1 MIDLYTKTV
10 LTAIALGLLTL
21 NLNLF
26 WPRASQADLPPG
38 IVTVGQFKAAED
50 KSRAVDG
57 LPLVMV
63 LDVMRGLEVKI
74 KEPANA
80 QQ

>member
-1 MIDLYTKTV
+1 MIDLYTKAV
-10 LTAIALGLLTL
+10 LTAIALGLLGL
-21 NLNLF
+21 NVNLF

-38 IVTVGQFKAAED
+38 TVTVGQFKAAED
-50 KSRAVDG
+50 KSRAVDD

-74 KEPANA
+74 KDPAA
-80 QQ
+80 QPQ